1 MTGQRTSW
9 DMQVRPESQDKG
21 SHAKK
26 KEKKKKTGRRA
37 FQAEKI
43 ALYGTKAL

>member
-1 MTGQRTSW
+1 MAGQRTSW
-9 DMQVRPESQDKG
+9 DMQVRAESQDRG

-26 KEKKKKTGRRA
+26 KKKKNTGRRA

>member
-1 MTGQRTSW
+1 MAGQRTSW
-9 DMQVRPESQDKG
+9 DMQVRAESQDRG
-21 SHAKK
+21 SY
-26 KEKKKKTGRRA
+26 EKKKGRRA